1 MRREMLQT
9 VSRFTDVS
17 EKVILYGDTC
27 SNLSDTNNELVLK
40 LSIDIFIKLKGFHL
54 EINTFSRH
62 NWNYCALCIE
72 IVLFS

>member
-17 EKVILYGDTC
+17 EMVLLFGD
-27 SNLSDTNNELVLK
+27 SNLSDTNNELVFK
-40 LSIDIFIKLKGFHL
+40 AVHKYIHQTKRFHL
-54 EINTFSRH
+54 ETDTFSRH